1 MENKVATVRS
11 AAVEVL
17 GQLYNQIGPKLL
29 SIAFTDEMKPAL
41 KALIEA
47 EFTKVGYDP
56 AAKAKRGKFFV
67 MVFWGFLL
75 LISIRWRSRN
85 IA

>member
-1 MENKVATVRS
+1 MENKVAAVRS

-56 AAKAKRGKFFV
+56 AAKAKRGKFSSWFSGA
-67 MVFWGFLL
+67 FYL
-75 LISIRWRSRN
+75 LISTRWRSRN